1 VRLGGKTEERRGRQ
15 GARGGDK
22 GPEGATRTASG
33 TEMVGIAMAAS
44 GGGDGELKRV
54 KSCLDSRRERDMMRL
69 DSSSLI
75 HVGCNFE
82 GQHILCSNMYHA
94 HMHILNLVHPSHIQ
108 WQPSILQ
115 KNTDCL
121 GYSNGLCV

>member
-1 VRLGGKTEERRGRQ
+1 M
-15 GARGGDK
+15 
-22 GPEGATRTASG
+22 RTASG
-33 TEMVGIAMAAS
+33 TEMVGIAMTAS

-54 KSCLDSRRERDMMRL
+54 KSCQDSRREREMMMM

-82 GQHILCSNMYHA
+82 GQCILCSNRYQA

-115 KNTDCL
+115 KTHIVRDTRTVCA
-121 GYSNGLCV
+121 YSRTVQACMLTLAMSTVALARL